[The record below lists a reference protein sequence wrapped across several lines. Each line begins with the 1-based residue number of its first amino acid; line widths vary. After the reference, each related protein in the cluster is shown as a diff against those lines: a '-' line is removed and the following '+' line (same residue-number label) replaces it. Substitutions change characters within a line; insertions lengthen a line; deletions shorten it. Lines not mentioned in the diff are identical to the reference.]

1 MQIET
6 YTEGKLKIGKK
17 EWDVKNCELNQKDL
31 IFYVDNPRVY
41 SALRRSTDGN
51 PPTQEEIE
59 EHMCSLDRI
68 KELKESIKENGGLIN
83 PLIVRE
89 GDWAVLEGN
98 SRLAAYRLLAKID
111 PIKWSKVRCTVLPA
125 SIDDSTISTLLGVY
139 HIVGT
144 KDWSPYE
151 QAGFL
156 YRRQRDSKLPIEVIA
171 KEVGIT
177 KGDAMRFIKVYE
189 YMIEKNDLD
198 PEKWSYYDEMLKSST
213 IAKEIE
219 KDPELETLLVNQI
232 QSGEIENAVDIR
244 KVTKIAKA
252 KTKKSKK
259 AFEKFK
265 KGEIDLNTAYT
276 EVQEDGGFDKAFQK
290 VRDFRD
296 YLTDPGFN
304 DGIKDSVKKADILF
318 DLKKIRNVIKG
329 IIETL
334 EKKDE

>member
-1 MQIET
+1 MEIKE
-6 YTEGKLKIGKK
+6 YKEGKLKIGKR
-17 EWDVKNCELNQKDL
+17 EWDVKECELPQNEL
-31 IFYVDNPRVY
+31 IFYVENPRVY
-41 SALRRSTDGN
+41 SALRTSPGHI
-51 PPTQEEIE
+51 PTQQEIE

-111 PIKWSKVRCTVLPA
+111 PIKWGKVKCTVLPA
-125 SIDDSTISTLLGVY
+125 DIDESTISTLLGVY

-156 YRRQRDSKLPIEVIA
+156 YRRKQNSKLPIEIIA

-177 KGDAMRFIKVYE
+177 KGTAEKYIRVYE
-189 YMIEKNDLD
+189 YMLEKNDLD
-198 PEKWSYYDEMLKSST
+198 PEKWSYYEELLKNGAITS
-213 IAKEIE
+213 EIQ
-219 KDPELETLLVNQI
+219 KDPDLEELIVTQI
-232 QSGEIENAVDIR
+232 QNGEIETAADVR
-244 KVTKIAKA
+244 KIGKIAKA
-252 KTKKSKK
+252 KTKKAKK
-259 AFEKFK
+259 IFEQYK
-265 KGEIDLNTAYT
+265 KGEKDLYSAYS

-290 VRDFRD
+290 VRDFRE
-296 YLTDPGFN
+296 YITDNGFF
-304 DGIKDSVKKADILF
+304 DGVNQSVKKTDIVF
-318 DLKKIRNVIKG
+318 DLKKIRLHLKG
-329 IIETL
+329 LIEQL